1 MMITENLL
9 VLCDLRSRGR
19 TGNLWENLRD
29 AAWGYR
35 QRRVAFGKTE
45 VGRGGVEEIS
55 ALAFLS
61 SNAILLPRIPFSEP
75 KQKPQGKEAQW
86 KCL

>member
-29 AAWGYR
+29 AGWGYR

-45 VGRGGVEEIS
+45 GWQRASRRNKCPGFS
-55 ALAFLS
+55 LLQCHSLAKDPIF
-61 SNAILLPRIPFSEP
+61 RT
-75 KQKPQGKEAQW
+75 
-86 KCL
+86 